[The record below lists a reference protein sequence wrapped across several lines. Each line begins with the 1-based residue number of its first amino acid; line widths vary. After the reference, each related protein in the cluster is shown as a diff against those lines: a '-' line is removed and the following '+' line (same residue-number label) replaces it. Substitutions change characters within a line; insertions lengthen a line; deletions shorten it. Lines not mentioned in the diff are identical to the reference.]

1 MGVFGTSDKEE
12 AELREAALSAQQQQE
27 SSEQSDR
34 RPSSTSNNLSHY
46 ETASEFSSSANNTYN
61 YPEPSE
67 YYQEHPTNADSKGGL
82 TGSEEITKSTEQF
95 NNSSGYND
103 SDGKTIEAH
112 NTPIVGTS
120 QNDPY
125 LSSETASEA
134 EIQPVAIEGK
144 NAPEGE
150 ENALNRQ
157 YTLERIRTGKSVEE
171 AASEQFLKEATSD
184 RVYGVNELDWDG
196 PDDKENPQNWSKL
209 KKWWITWTAAVMC
222 LVCSL
227 GSSMYTAS
235 IPELMV
241 NFGAS
246 QELCLS
252 GLTFYLIG
260 LAIGP
265 SIAAPLSETYGRK
278 PLYVISWPIAMLFTM
293 GVGLSPNIRTLLV
306 LRFFCGFFSSPALS
320 VAGGT
325 ISDLWSG
332 EPSEQSFA
340 VAIFCLCPF
349 LGPVMG
355 PIIGGFSA
363 EYKDWKWSAA
373 WVMLMFFGA
382 AWPSAILCP
391 ETFKK
396 TILVRRAMKRG
407 IKVDTPTV
415 NLAYVKKMIK
425 FSLGMPLIL
434 LFTEPIVFFLSLY
447 IAFVFAVLFAFFE
460 AFPVIFRGEY
470 HMDLGISGLPFIAVG
485 IGLVM
490 GVVFYII
497 LDKTIYFPKNP
508 DGTRGKRD
516 ENGNIVWD
524 APESRLLVAKIG
536 AFCLP
541 ASLFWLGWT
550 GRTGNIHWLAP
561 TASGVPFGFGLILV
575 FFAVVLYFSM
585 SFPPIVVASCIAA
598 NNLLRYILASVFPL
612 FTVQCFENLGIG
624 WAGSLFGFIAAIMVP
639 VPFVF
644 SYFGPK
650 FRARSKYGY
659 AAYFKKLAEEKAA
672 REKAHNE
679 GDEKTQP
686 PNPEKD
692 VATKV

>member
-1 MGVFGTSDKEE
+1 MGVFGTSAKEE
-12 AELREAALSAQQQQE
+12 AELREAALSTQQQQQE
-27 SSEQSDR
+27 QESLEQSGR

-46 ETASEFSSSANNTYN
+46 ETASEFSAAEDE
-61 YPEPSE
+61 YPEPSND
-67 YYQEHPTNADSKGGL
+67 HPQAEQAVASGATQSKHLANSPVAYDDSESKD
-82 TGSEEITKSTEQF
+82 SEVDDTMPQAYAI
-95 NNSSGYND
+95 
-103 SDGKTIEAH
+103 
-112 NTPIVGTS
+112 

-125 LSSETASEA
+125 LSSETASESDIRPIPLDKKLTH
-134 EIQPVAIEGK
+134 ED
-144 NAPEGE
+144 E

-157 YTLERIRTGKSVEE
+157 YTLERIRSHKSIEE
-171 AASEQFLKEATSD
+171 AASEQIMREVSN
-184 RVYGVNELDWDG
+184 RVHTVDELDWDG
-196 PDDKENPQNWSKL
+196 PDDKDNPQNWSNIKN
-209 KKWWITWTAAVMC
+209 WWITWTAALMC

-227 GSSMYTAS
+227 GSSMYTAG
-235 IPELMV
+235 IPEIMER
-241 NFGAS
+241 FGAS

-260 LAIGP
+260 LAVGP
-265 SIAAPLSETYGRK
+265 ALAAPLSETYGRK
-278 PLYVISWPIAMLFTM
+278 PLYVLSWPIGMLFTM

-325 ISDLWSG
+325 IGDLWSG

-363 EYKDWKWSAA
+363 EHKDWKWAAA
-373 WVMLMFFGA
+373 WVLLMFFGL

-396 TILVRRAMKRG
+396 TILARRARKRG
-407 IKVDTPTV
+407 LNVETETINWAYIKRIVRF
-415 NLAYVKKMIK
+415 N
-425 FSLGMPLIL
+425 LGMPLL
-434 LFTEPIVFFLSLY
+434 LLVREPIVFFLSLY

-460 AFPVIFRGEY
+460 AFPVIFRGKY
-470 HMDLGISGLPFIAVG
+470 HMDLGISGLPFISVG
-485 IGLVM
+485 IGLVL
-490 GVVFYII
+490 GVVFYVV
-497 LDKTIYFPKNP
+497 LDRTIYFPKNP

-550 GRTGNIHWLAP
+550 GRTGHIHWLAP

-585 SFPPIVVASCIAA
+585 SFPPIIVASCIAA

-624 WAGSLFGFIAAIMVP
+624 WAGSLFGFISVLMVP
-639 VPFVF
+639 LPFIF

-650 FRARSKYGY
+650 FRANSKFGY
-659 AAYFKKLAEEKAA
+659 AAYFKKLAAEKAA
-672 REKAHNE
+672 REKE
-679 GDEKTQP
+679 EKEMGANKEQP
-686 PNPEKD
+686 VNPEKD
-692 VATKV
+692 VATEV

>member
-1 MGVFGTSDKEE
+1 MGVFGTSKKEE
-12 AELREAALSAQQQQE
+12 DELREAALSSQQQRV
-27 SSEQSDR
+27 SSENFDR
-34 RPSSTSNNLSHY
+34 RASATSNNLSHY
-46 ETASEFSSSANNTYN
+46 ETASEYSVSAKDNTAEDHEN
-61 YPEPSE
+61 QYPSPKGIQTQNFAQSEKTNEPTEQLNGLAGS
-67 YYQEHPTNADSKGGL
+67 ADSNAK
-82 TGSEEITKSTEQF
+82 TIDVNRTPHNPDVPS
-95 NNSSGYND
+95 NNS
-103 SDGKTIEAH
+103 
-112 NTPIVGTS
+112 
-120 QNDPY
+120 Y
-125 LSSETASEA
+125 LSSETASA
-134 EIQPVAIEGK
+134 NDFQPVGIEQEK
-144 NAPEGE
+144 EPRED

-157 YTLERIRTGKSVEE
+157 YTLERIKSGKSIEE
-171 AASEQFLKEATSD
+171 AASEQLRHEASD

-196 PDDKENPQNWSKL
+196 PDDKDNPQKWPKI
-209 KKWWITWTAAVMC
+209 KKWWVTWTAAVMC

-235 IPELMV
+235 IPELMAQ
-241 NFGAS
+241 FGAS

-320 VAGGT
+320 IAGGT
-325 ISDLWSG
+325 ISDIWSD

-363 EYKDWKWSAA
+363 EYKNWKWSAA
-373 WVMLMFFGA
+373 WVLLMFFGA

-396 TILVRRAMKRG
+396 TILVRRAKKRG
-407 IKVDTPTV
+407 IKVETPTV
-415 NLAYVKKMIK
+415 NWMYIKKMIK
-425 FSLGMPLIL
+425 FSLGMPIL
-434 LFTEPIVFFLSLY
+434 LLVREPIVFFMSLY

-460 AFPVIFRGEY
+460 AFPVIFRGKY
-470 HMDLGISGLPFIAVG
+470 HMELGISGLPFISVG
-485 IGLVM
+485 IGLVL
-490 GVVFYII
+490 GVVFYVI

-516 ENGNIVWD
+516 ENGNIIWD
-524 APESRLLVAKIG
+524 APEKRLLVAKIG

-550 GRTGNIHWLAP
+550 GRTGDIHWLAP
-561 TASGVPFGFGLILV
+561 TASAIPFGFGLILV

-585 SFPPIVVASCIAA
+585 SFPPIIVASCIAA

-624 WAGSLFGFIAAIMVP
+624 WAASLFGFIALIMVP

-644 SYFGPK
+644 SYFGPR
-650 FRARSKYGY
+650 FRARSKFGY

-672 REKAHNE
+672 REKAHKEAGVANE
-679 GDEKTQP
+679 PAPNTEK
-686 PNPEKD
+686 N
-692 VATKV
+692 VADQV